1 MYKDETVIEL
11 SKGKII
17 ILTLGSIGFVA
28 LGGWVLTLDRI
39 PTRYNEYKV
48 IGFAIAGIVFFG
60 MCGVY
65 GLIKTFD
72 RKPGLVISSEGIQ
85 DNSSAISGQFISWQ
99 NVVGFKE
106 VAVQGTRI
114 LLIRVNN
121 CNQMLATAGAWRRFW
136 MKLSVKQYGTP
147 VSITASSLKCSFEEL
162 KAIMEKEFDK
172 STNAQHNTRPTTS
185 PPKRKNSA

>member
-1 MYKDETVIEL
+1 MYKDETIIEL

-17 ILTLGSIGFVA
+17 LLTLGSIGFVA
-28 LGGWVLTLDRI
+28 LGCWLLTVDRI
-39 PTRYNEYKV
+39 PARYNEYKV
-48 IGFAIAGIVFFG
+48 IGFAIGGIVFFG

-65 GLIKTFD
+65 GLIKIFD

-99 NVVGFKE
+99 NVVGLKE

-114 LLIRVNN
+114 LLIQVDN
-121 CNQMLATAGAWRRFW
+121 CEEMLATAGAWRRFW

-147 VSITASSLKCSFEEL
+147 VSLTASSLKCSFEEL

-172 STNAQHNTRPTTS
+172 STNAQHRTKPTTGL
-185 PPKRKNSA
+185 PKRRAKA